1 MSGDHSPPPQS
12 RFRAVLTPA
21 VKERT
26 LLDHPCSFL
35 TRVACATTAFSF
47 LFAVVAFAANPVPTV
62 TAPVHPQA
70 VVPGSGALTLTVY
83 GANFVSGAVVN
94 WNGKP
99 RSTTFVSARELQAK
113 ILAADVA
120 KPTAGYITVTNPAP
134 GGGPSSSSYTIVEVH
149 TPTKTVVPGQPVSY
163 QLGGDLIWFLTTGD
177 FYNHHRLDLLA
188 GGGTGK
194 VYLMESKGD
203 GTFPHTSVVGHGYF
217 VARCNWPKSL
227 AVGDFNND
235 GKLDYLFSAGV
246 PQQTASIQMRLGN
259 GKGQFQT
266 SWRFGKYQGCPDFA
280 VGDFNGDG
288 NLDFAAVG
296 PDFGV
301 QIFLGNGDG
310 TFQLGATYGN
320 LPGAFNPAVADFNR
334 DGKLNLLVDTTSD
347 GLQILLGNGDGTF
360 QNPRIIVKRRP
371 KETGL
376 GCGYGVS
383 FVVDDFNSDGKIDV
397 AYCSLAYAQIGV
409 VLGNGDGTFQEP
421 VYYHAGTTD
430 CIWPFATGDF
440 NSDGNTDFIDWY
452 CTNPPFKSHFATLL
466 GNGNGTL
473 QKQTAVFLPGL
484 IEDVGIVAGDWNS
497 DGLLDFVMIPGASG
511 VEVYNQK

>member
-1 MSGDHSPPPQS
+1 M
-12 RFRAVLTPA
+12 
-21 VKERT
+21 
-26 LLDHPCSFL
+26 LDHPCSFL
-35 TRVACATTAFSF
+35 TRVTCATNAFSF
-47 LFAVVAFAANPVPTV
+47 LFAVVALAANPVPTV

-70 VVPGSGALTLTVY
+70 VVPGSGAFTLTVY

-94 WNGKP
+94 WNGGP

-120 KPTAGYITVTNPAP
+120 KPAAGYITVTNPAP
-134 GGGPSSSSYTIVEVH
+134 GGGPSSSSYAILEVH
-149 TPTKTVVPGQPVSY
+149 TPTKTVAPGQPISY
-163 QLGGDLIWFLTTGD
+163 PLGGDLIWFLTTGD

-194 VYLMESKGD
+194 VYLMKNKGD
-203 GTFPHTSVVGHGYF
+203 GTFPQTSVVGHGYF
-217 VARCNWPKSL
+217 VGRCNWPKSL

-235 GKLDYLFSAGV
+235 GNLDYVFSAGV
-246 PQQTASIQMRLGN
+246 PQQTASIQVRLGN
-259 GKGQFQT
+259 GKGKFQT

-310 TFQLGATYGN
+310 TFQQGATYDVVGPYSP
-320 LPGAFNPAVADFNR
+320 LVADFNG
-334 DGKLNLLVDTTSD
+334 DGKLDLVVDSTGP

-360 QNPRIIVKRRP
+360 QNSLTILPLR
-371 KETGL
+371 EGHAL
-376 GCGYGVS
+376 SCGYGVPL
-383 FVVDDFNSDGKIDV
+383 VADDVNGDGKMDLAVCEHSLTNSWIDI
-397 AYCSLAYAQIGV
+397 L
-409 VLGNGDGTFQEP
+409 LGNGDGTFQKP

-430 CIWPFATGDF
+430 CAWPFATGDF